1 VVTHERLAVFLG
13 LVAPF
18 AIAGFSWMTYVA
30 WEIHR
35 NTRALA
41 ALGYQESEKTRAAIG
56 RLDR

>member
-1 VVTHERLAVFLG
+1 MLAVFLG
-13 LVAPF
+13 LVALF
-18 AIAGFSWMTYVA
+18 VIAGFSWMTYVA

-41 ALGYQESEKTRAAIG
+41 ALVYQESEKTRAAIG

>member
-1 VVTHERLAVFLG
+1 MLGILLVFVVV
-13 LVAPF
+13 VV
-18 AIAGFSWMTYVA
+18 IAGFSWMTYVA

-41 ALGYQESEKTRAAIG
+41 ALVYQESEKTRAAIG

>member
-1 VVTHERLAVFLG
+1 MLAVFLG
-13 LVAPF
+13 LVALF
-18 AIAGFSWMTYVA
+18 VIAGFSWMTYVA

-41 ALGYQESEKTRAAIG
+41 ALVYHESEKTRAAIG